1 MKQIVSKMF
10 EKVGDV
16 FKFKDSKMSKKQM
29 KLIIP
34 AAICLFVFVVALSGK
49 VLLSSLTSSV
59 YNIGDLNN
67 LDNVNVGDTIN
78 YSING
83 YSNWK
88 VLSVDKNNG
97 TVEVTSET
105 NTKDLTI
112 QPYQSVEEYNQ
123 LFQTEANKFL
133 DNNYVVSA
141 RTINKA
147 DALTFNDESGEE
159 YWLANVNENTLM
171 TNKTGEDGS
180 SAIVTKKQVDP
191 KEIYIIPS
199 VGFNNIS
206 GWEVGSVNE
215 YSFGGVNRWIFTG
228 QTIPNAGGNESDI
241 TIKEYIPE
249 FPVKLQVNSVDDI
262 PNVVNNYLSSLLPL
276 AVNAPEIS
284 YFSVK
289 SLNNDILLLYESK
302 NTFDNLDLKM
312 FFASGYAEYYNTS
325 RGSRIEPYTYM
336 YEASIDVS
344 DEKYNIKKVY
354 KGVPWLSGSG
364 LSYVDTSEL
373 NRTTVS
379 NMNTT
384 PLSKDVATFYEP
396 KSLTFGYRPVLTL
409 NISGDSG
416 NSNTN
421 DLNNSQLKLGD
432 YVSYE
437 ANDYKNW
444 RVLSINRE
452 NGTVDIVSGGIVK
465 NLSLYGKDDY
475 DNYEDILQREV
486 DSYKN
491 GNNAI
496 SARAIQESDIDLL
509 GKINDNVG
517 GLYWYNKKT
526 QRRLDDHW
534 DLQIS
539 NINSELSYNVGILYN
554 DGNTINPYMARLYSQ
569 VGNLTDKEK
578 VEQYLG
584 AGDLGYI
591 AGLRPVI
598 TLKAD
603 AVKILPNEDIDDI
616 KNQTNRY
623 NQSYISAQKSA
634 NRGSKI
640 SVIGNSGGIG
650 SDYYDSD
657 DLFNNNVGTNLQNV
671 VLDIGKSNSVLKI
684 IFIIAFIYRF
694 ILVAACTYVGYYL
707 IKRRYI

>member
-1 MKQIVSKMF
+1 MKWFNKKSKF
-10 EKVGDV
+10 NVQGLRRKGTKNKVIAV
-16 FKFKDSKMSKKQM
+16 F
-29 KLIIP
+29 
-34 AAICLFVFVVALSGK
+34 AAICLFVFIVALSGK

-59 YNIGDLNN
+59 YNITDLNN

-83 YSNWK
+83 YSDWK

-97 TVEVTSET
+97 TVDVTSAT

-112 QPYQSVEEYNQ
+112 DPYKSVDEYNQ
-123 LFQTEANKFL
+123 LFQTEADRFL

-147 DALTFNDESGEE
+147 DALTFNDESDEE

-171 TNKTGEDGS
+171 TNKIGEDGS
-180 SAIVTKKQVDP
+180 SAIWTKNTFETS
-191 KEIYIIPS
+191 EIYVVPQIGIKQTYNDPYPQ
-199 VGFNNIS
+199 VG
-206 GWEVGSVNE
+206 EVLN
-215 YSFGGVNRWIFTG
+215 YSIAGIDSWIFTG
-228 QTIPNAGGNESDI
+228 STLDNGGGENSENGVRVMSYVPATPILLHVD
-241 TIKEYIPE
+241 
-249 FPVKLQVNSVDDI
+249 SVDQI
-262 PNVVNNYLSSLLPL
+262 PDVVNGFYNSLLQQ
-276 AVNAPEIS
+276 VQVRPEIHICS
-284 YFSVK
+284 GGFALS
-289 SLNNDILLLYESK
+289 NNDLILLYEGK
-302 NTFDNLDLKM
+302 NYFDNKDMEMYIFSSNMYYYQRNYRSRNGGTWNVSATESSNSFETKEGM
-312 FFASGYAEYYNTS
+312 YSNSTRYKSGNA
-325 RGSRIEPYTYM
+325 M
-336 YEASIDVS
+336 YIDVA
-344 DEKYNIKKVY
+344 
-354 KGVPWLSGSG
+354 
-364 LSYVDTSEL
+364 EL

-379 NMNTT
+379 NTNRTS
-384 PLSKDVATFYEP
+384 LSKDVTTFYTP
-396 KSLTFGYRPVLTL
+396 KTLTFGYRPVLTL
-409 NISGDSG
+409 RVGSASG
-416 NSNTN
+416 NAT
-421 DLNNSQLKLGD
+421 DYNNSQLNVGD
-432 YVSYE
+432 YVLYD

-444 RVLSINRE
+444 RVLSINRTD
-452 NGTVDIVSGGIVK
+452 GTVDIISGGLVK
-465 NLSLYGKDDY
+465 NLSLYGKNDY
-475 DNYEDILQREV
+475 DNYEEILQREV
-486 DSYKN
+486 DLYKE
-491 GNNAI
+491 GSNAI
-496 SARAIQESDIDLL
+496 SARAIQESDIELL
-509 GKINDNVG
+509 YNINDDVG

>member
-1 MKQIVSKMF
+1 
-10 EKVGDV
+10 
-16 FKFKDSKMSKKQM
+16 M
-29 KLIIP
+29 KLFNQKGKFNVQGLRRKGTKNKVIAVF
-34 AAICLFVFVVALSGK
+34 AAICLFVLIVALSGK

-59 YNIGDLNN
+59 YNITDLNN

-147 DALTFNDESGEE
+147 DVLTFNDESGEE

-180 SAIVTKKQVDP
+180 SAIWTKNTFETS
-191 KEIYIIPS
+191 EIYVVPQIGIKQTYNDPYPQ
-199 VGFNNIS
+199 VG
-206 GWEVGSVNE
+206 EVLN
-215 YSFGGVNRWIFTG
+215 YSIAGIDSWIFTG
-228 QTIPNAGGNESDI
+228 STSDNGGGENSENGVRVMNYVPAAPI
-241 TIKEYIPE
+241 LLH
-249 FPVKLQVNSVDDI
+249 VGSVDQI
-262 PNVVNNYLSSLLPL
+262 PDVVNEFYNSLLQQ
-276 AVNAPEIS
+276 VQVRPEIHICRGDFALS
-284 YFSVK
+284 
-289 SLNNDILLLYESK
+289 NNDLILLYEGK
-302 NTFDNLDLKM
+302 NYFDNKDMEMYIFSSNMYYYQRNYRSRNGGTWDVSATESSNSFETKEGM
-312 FFASGYAEYYNTS
+312 YSNSTRYKSGNA
-325 RGSRIEPYTYM
+325 M
-336 YEASIDVS
+336 YIDVA
-344 DEKYNIKKVY
+344 
-354 KGVPWLSGSG
+354 
-364 LSYVDTSEL
+364 EL

-379 NMNTT
+379 NTNRTS
-384 PLSKDVATFYEP
+384 LSKDVTTFYTP
-396 KSLTFGYRPVLTL
+396 KTLTFGYRPVLTL
-409 NISGDSG
+409 RVGSTSG
-416 NSNTN
+416 NAT
-421 DLNNSQLKLGD
+421 DYNNSQLNVGD
-432 YVSYE
+432 YVLYD

-444 RVLSINRE
+444 RVLSINRTD
-452 NGTVDIVSGGIVK
+452 GTVDIISGGLVK

-475 DNYEDILQREV
+475 DNYEEILQREV
-486 DSYKN
+486 DSYKS
-491 GNNAI
+491 GSDVI
-496 SARAIQESDIDLL
+496 SARAIQESDIELL
-509 GKINDNVG
+509 YNINDDVG

-554 DGNTINPYMARLYSQ
+554 NGNSINPYMARLYSQ

-603 AVKILPNEDIDDI
+603 AVKMLPNEDIDDI
-616 KNQTNRY
+616 KNQTNKY

-640 SVIGNSGGIG
+640 SVIGNSDGIG